1 MEHQWG
7 QLLVHRLVHQLELVS
22 CSWLWGRALGGLL
35 ALIGA
40 GVGAG
45 ACPGAGALVG
55 ASAGALGGAQVGAP
69 IFIIHVLVVES
80 RGATILPCSQIKA
93 MSPKIWAWF
102 SPFSVA
108 FSKTCHV
115 LYFRKLMSFHSS
127 LRFKTGGSTQSRG
140 KLIKPIKPL

>member
-1 MEHQWG
+1 MHQ
-7 QLLVHRLVHQLELVS
+7 LVHQLELVS

-80 RGATILPCSQIKA
+80 RGATILPCSQIKDVPQN
-93 MSPKIWAWF
+93 MGMVQSLFGCLFQDLPRTLLSKIDVF
-102 SPFSVA
+102 SQFLA
-108 FSKTCHV
+108 
-115 LYFRKLMSFHSS
+115 L
-127 LRFKTGGSTQSRG
+127 
-140 KLIKPIKPL
+140 